1 MINLQIVNHPLI
13 QDSLS
18 HLRNRETT
26 LHQFR
31 HHSDK
36 ICKLIL
42 AESVRGLSLK
52 SIEVETPITKTNASV
67 LAEEIVVVPVL
78 RAGLAMLSG
87 AMELLPKAKVG
98 FVGLERNENTAVASQ
113 YYWKIPEISS
123 KTTVI
128 VTDPMLATG
137 GSLVHLLQKIVPYK
151 PLQIIIVSVISAP
164 EGVTLIGKEFPDVKI
179 FTASL
184 DEKLN
189 DKKYIVP
196 GLGDYGDRYFGTV

>member
-1 MINLQIVNHPLI
+1 
-13 QDSLS
+13 
-18 HLRNRETT
+18 
-26 LHQFR
+26 
-31 HHSDK
+31 
-36 ICKLIL
+36 
-42 AESVRGLSLK
+42 
-52 SIEVETPITKTNASV
+52 
-67 LAEEIVVVPVL
+67 
-78 RAGLAMLSG
+78 
-87 AMELLPKAKVG
+87 MELLPKAKVG

-113 YYWKIPEISS
+113 YYWKIPAISS

-164 EGVTLIGKEFPDVKI
+164 EGVGLIGKEFPEVKV

-196 GLGDYGDRYFGTV
+196 GLGDYGDRYFGTE